1 MTYTKKLAQY
11 IYNCLKMYN
20 TELAKYSE
28 DAHQEIYYAIFVSK
42 SEKEALRLSARLCKR
57 MLRDF
62 GWRPPRVRKRYED
75 YVRSISHDL
84 GL

>member
-20 TELAKYSE
+20 TELAHYGE
-28 DAHQEIYYAIFVSK
+28 DARQEIFYAIYVSK
-42 SEKEALRLSARLCKR
+42 NEKEALRLSARLCKR

-62 GWRPPRVRKRYED
+62 GWRPPKVRKRYEE
-75 YVRSISHDL
+75 YIRSIGRNL

>member
-20 TELAKYSE
+20 TELAHYSA
-28 DAHQEIYYAIFVSK
+28 DAHQEIFYAIYVSK
-42 SEKEALRLSARLCKR
+42 NEKEAIRLSARMCRR

-62 GWRPPRVRKRYED
+62 GWRPPKVRKRYEE
-75 YVRSISHDL
+75 YIRSISHSL
-84 GL
+84 EL